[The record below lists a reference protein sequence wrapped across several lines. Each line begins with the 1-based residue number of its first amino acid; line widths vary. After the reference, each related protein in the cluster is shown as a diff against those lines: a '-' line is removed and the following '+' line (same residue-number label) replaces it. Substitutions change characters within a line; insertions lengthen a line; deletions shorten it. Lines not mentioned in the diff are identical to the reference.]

1 MYFFGAFM
9 LISSVTFAQTTI
21 SGTVSDS
28 DGPLPGV
35 NVIVT
40 GTQKGA
46 STDFDGHYSIDNVP
60 TDAVIQFR
68 SLGYITQE
76 IPLDGQTTIDIL
88 LVADANQLDEV
99 VIIGYGSVR
108 KSDATGAI
116 DAIGSKDF
124 TTINADS
131 PAQIMRGKVAGVQ
144 VTETSGEPGA
154 GISVRIRGNSSIR
167 SGNDPLYVIDGIPLA
182 GGEVSAGGFDGGLGG
197 STAKN
202 PLNFINQND
211 IESISILKDASSTA
225 IYGSRGANGV
235 VLITTKKGRS
245 GAPQIEFSTNI
256 GVQTLARDVGLMT
269 PEEYAAQAVADGVP
283 GLDHGSRTYDWKDAI
298 IQNAFVQSY
307 DLSTSYSGDRSVT
320 RASFGAR
327 LQPGIV
333 KRTGMDKYTF
343 NFNNTIDD
351 IFGRVKLTSNVLV
364 TQINDQAQATAD
376 NSGFIGSA
384 IGGALYYNP
393 TYPLYNSDGS
403 YFQAGDTYLN
413 PAELNDSYD
422 DHTRTTRILAS
433 ISPTIRII
441 ENFDYQFVFGIDYS
455 TSDRKAQL
463 LPTFN
468 LQSTNGVTSAGEPAG
483 GYATIDKVTRN
494 NLTIE
499 NILTYSHEFS
509 DNFSLKALAGYS
521 YYRYESDF
529 NHVDGKYYNKNQVHL
544 VDNIEGG
551 KNSDFRSSSA
561 KNTVE
566 LQSFYARIETQIIRN
581 LLVNASV
588 RYDGS
593 SKVGSNN
600 TYGVFPAVGAAYKIF
615 DNREGAVN
623 NLKVRLNW
631 GIVGNQEFAAKSALA
646 WGQYNDGSLSQSGNS
661 NSDLKW
667 ETTNSYGIGVDFRFI
682 DRLRGSLDYY
692 KKSTKDLI
700 FPAPGASNV
709 PNNAGANTFVNLEGT
724 LESSGIEFSIDWDA
738 VIKDNWTLSFSGN
751 VAFLENEM
759 KDFPLYIR
767 TNGINGQ
774 GLSGASAAVIT
785 NNKPLYSFFLKE
797 WRGFDANGN
806 SIYAAPDGSDTG
818 LGGAATNILD
828 KSAFPNIN
836 TGFNINATVGRFDI
850 NAAFYGQFGGYVY
863 NNTANALWFKGSFYG
878 DRNVP
883 LDFATTNQAQGDPNS
898 PSTRYLESSNFWR
911 LQNLSVGYSFNADKL
926 GSHINKLRLSLNGNN
941 LFVITNYTGFDPEV
955 DTNKQINGVQSAG
968 MDYFSYPRSK
978 GFVFGVI
985 LGF

>member
-1 MYFFGAFM
+1 MYFFGAIM

-35 NVIVT
+35 NVIIM

-68 SLGYITQE
+68 SLGYVTQE
-76 IPLDGQTTIDIL
+76 IPLDGQTTIDII

-124 TTINADS
+124 TTINAAS
-131 PAQIMRGKVAGVQ
+131 PAQIMQGKVAGVQ
-144 VTETSGEPGA
+144 VTATSGEPGA

-182 GGEVSAGGFDGGLGG
+182 VSEVSARGYDCVLG
-197 STAKN
+197 SSSAKN

-225 IYGSRGANGV
+225 IYGSRGATGV

-245 GAPQIEFSTNI
+245 GAPVIEFSSNI
-256 GVQTLARDVGLMT
+256 GVQTIAKGLGMMT
-269 PEEYAAQAVADGVP
+269 PEEYAAQTVTDGVTS
-283 GLDHGSRTYDWKDAI
+283 LDHGSRSYNWKDAI
-298 IQNAFVQSY
+298 IQDAFVQSY

-333 KRTGMDKYTF
+333 KNTGMDKYTF

-351 IFGRVKLTSNVLV
+351 IFGRVKLVSNVLV
-364 TQINDQAQATAD
+364 SQINDQAQATSD
-376 NSGFIGSA
+376 NAGFVGDA
-384 IGGALYYNP
+384 IGAALYWNP

-403 YFQAGDTYLN
+403 FFQNGNSYLN

-433 ISPTIRII
+433 IAPTIRII
-441 ENFDYQFVFGIDYS
+441 ENFEYQFVFGIDYS
-455 TSDRKAQL
+455 TSERKAQL
-463 LPTFN
+463 LPTFQ
-468 LQSTNGVTSAGEPAG
+468 LQNTNGPTSSGDPGG
-483 GYATIDKVTRN
+483 GYATIDNVTRN
-494 NLTIE
+494 NITIE

-521 YYRYESDF
+521 YYRYEFDSNHIDAHFF
-529 NHVDGKYYNKNQVHL
+529 NENQTKL

-551 KNSDFRSSSA
+551 KNSDFRASSS

-566 LQSFYARIETQIIRN
+566 LQSFYARVETQIIQN

-631 GIVGNQEFAAKSALA
+631 GIVGNQEFSAKSSLA

-661 NSDLKW
+661 NADLKW
-667 ETTNSYGIGVDFRFI
+667 ETTTSYGIGVDFRFI

-692 KKSTKDLI
+692 QKSTEDLI

-709 PNNAGANTFVNLEGT
+709 PNNAGANTFVNLPGT
-724 LESSGIEFSIDWDA
+724 LESSGIEFSLDWDA
-738 VIKDNWTLSFSGN
+738 VVQDNWTLSFSGN
-751 VAFLENEM
+751 FAYLQNEM
-759 KDFPLYIR
+759 KDFPLFIL

-785 NNKPLYSFFLKE
+785 NNEPLYSFYLKE

-806 SIYAAPDGSDTG
+806 SIYGAPDGSDTG
-818 LGGAATNILD
+818 LGGAAVNILD
-828 KSAFPNIN
+828 KNAFPNIN

-850 NAAFYGQFGGYVY
+850 NAAFYGQFGGYIY
-863 NNTANALWFKGSFYG
+863 NNTANA
-878 DRNVP
+878 
-883 LDFATTNQAQGDPNS
+883 
-898 PSTRYLESSNFWR
+898 
-911 LQNLSVGYSFNADKL
+911 
-926 GSHINKLRLSLNGNN
+926 
-941 LFVITNYTGFDPEV
+941 
-955 DTNKQINGVQSAG
+955 
-968 MDYFSYPRSK
+968 
-978 GFVFGVI
+978 
-985 LGF
+985 